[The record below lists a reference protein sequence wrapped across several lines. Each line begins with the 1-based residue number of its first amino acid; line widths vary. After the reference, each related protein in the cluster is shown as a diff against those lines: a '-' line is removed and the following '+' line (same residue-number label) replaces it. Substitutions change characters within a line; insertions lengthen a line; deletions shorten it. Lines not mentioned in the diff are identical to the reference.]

1 MVCIPCIVIP
11 VFLYIWHRFLQ
22 PFVMKFWNPWKKP
35 TTENEENKLV
45 ENAKTSDGLETKS
58 SCPFNITAKTPEEPS
73 SKVSANSIPDV
84 VKKNS

>member
-35 TTENEENKLV
+35 TAGNEENKLV
-45 ENAKTSDGLETKS
+45 ENAQASDGLETKK
-58 SCPFNITAKTPEEPS
+58 SCPFNITAKTPEQPS
-73 SKVSANSIPDV
+73 TEVLANSIPDV